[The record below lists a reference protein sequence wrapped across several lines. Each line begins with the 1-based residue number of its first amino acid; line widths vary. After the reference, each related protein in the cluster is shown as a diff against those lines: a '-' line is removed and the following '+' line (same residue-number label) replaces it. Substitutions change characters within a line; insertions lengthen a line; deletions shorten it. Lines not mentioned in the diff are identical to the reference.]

1 MTSGNYQKH
10 ADSRGP
16 SRIVIA
22 LNSLYARKLGTTT
35 AAWLCQAE
43 YTQRKAGSGCWW
55 FKKILADR
63 DDNNQM
69 ISPRWEIDQSFEYE
83 TGLTRSHQGKARK
96 AAKKLG
102 VLQERRSR
110 NGGRLDY
117 LLNLDLLAEIVSK
130 WADEER
136 NFQRS
141 EASKITFSNVESGA
155 LESEIS
161 LSSTE
166 SIQIKKSR
174 TAPSGSS
181 AKHENSSKK
190 RQPRAKIAGVHCWN
204 DLDQKLANSIVEKY
218 GEKAVCDAVSQ
229 LENEGTKPLPSV
241 VEKILSRS
249 SAKNM
254 VEETRQRL
262 DSYDI
267 SEIDRKRRT
276 AARDAV
282 DMLSPSERG
291 KLIKKF
297 IDENIGGD
305 ATSFEPITGEFRKL
319 DEKLHCKRWLE
330 AQFMGKF

>member
-1 MTSGNYQKH
+1 MTSGNCQKH

-43 YTQRKAGSGCWW
+43 YTQRKAGNGCWW

-63 DDNNQM
+63 DENKQM

-83 TGLTRSHQGKARK
+83 TGLTRSYQGKARK
-96 AAKKLG
+96 AVKKLG
-102 VLQERRSR
+102 VLQEKRSR

-117 LLNLDLLAEIVSK
+117 LIDLDLLARIVAK

-136 NFQRS
+136 SFQHS
-141 EASKITFSNVESGA
+141 EASQITFGNDESDV
-155 LESEIS
+155 LEGEIL
-161 LSSTE
+161 LSSTKN
-166 SIQIKKSR
+166 IQIKKSR
-174 TAPSGSS
+174 TEPPDSCAKHRNSS
-181 AKHENSSKK
+181 AK
-190 RQPRAKIAGVHCWN
+190 RQPWGRIAGIHCWN
-204 DLDQKLANSIVEKY
+204 DLDQKLANSVLEKY
-218 GEKAVCDAVSQ
+218 GEKAVFDAVLQ
-229 LENEGTKPLPSV
+229 LENQGAKPLPSI

-249 SAKNM
+249 TTKNM

-267 SEIDRKRRT
+267 SESDRKRRT

-291 KLIKKF
+291 EFIKKF
-297 IDENIGGD
+297 IEENTFGHT
-305 ATSFEPITGEFRKL
+305 TSFDTVTDEFRRL
-319 DEKLHCKRWLE
+319 DEKLHFKRWLE
-330 AQFMGKF
+330 AQFMDRC

>member
-1 MTSGNYQKH
+1 MGDQRAKKGSY
-10 ADSRGP
+10 
-16 SRIVIA
+16 RILRMHRCDA
-22 LNSLYARKLGTTT
+22 LLSSTKNAP
-35 AAWLCQAE
+35 
-43 YTQRKAGSGCWW
+43 
-55 FKKILADR
+55 DR

-83 TGLTRSHQGKARK
+83 TGLTRSHQGNARK

-136 NFQRS
+136 NFQ
-141 EASKITFSNVESGA
+141 
-155 LESEIS
+155 
-161 LSSTE
+161 
-166 SIQIKKSR
+166 
-174 TAPSGSS
+174 
-181 AKHENSSKK
+181 
-190 RQPRAKIAGVHCWN
+190 
-204 DLDQKLANSIVEKY
+204 
-218 GEKAVCDAVSQ
+218 
-229 LENEGTKPLPSV
+229 
-241 VEKILSRS
+241 RS

-319 DEKLHCKRWLE
+319 DEKLHCKR
-330 AQFMGKF
+330 

>member
-1 MTSGNYQKH
+1 MTSGNYEKH
-10 ADSRGP
+10 ADSRDP
-16 SRIVIA
+16 SRIIIA
-22 LNSLYARKLGTTT
+22 LDSLYARKLGTTT
-35 AAWLCQAE
+35 AVWLRQAE
-43 YTQRKAGSGCWW
+43 YTQKKAGIGCWW
-55 FKKILADR
+55 LKKTMASR
-63 DDNNQM
+63 DKNNQM
-69 ISPRWEIDQSFEYE
+69 IPPKREIDKSFEYE
-83 TGLTRSHQGKARK
+83 AGLTRTDQENARQ
-96 AAKKLG
+96 AARELG
-102 VLQERRSR
+102 VLQERRSHY
-110 NGGRLDY
+110 GGRLEY
-117 LLNLDLLAEIVSK
+117 LIDLDLLAKIVSK

-136 NFQRS
+136 NIQRA
-141 EASKITFSNVESGA
+141 EASEITFSNGECDA
-155 LESEIS
+155 LESEI
-161 LSSTE
+161 LPSSIK

-181 AKHENSSKK
+181 AKHENSGKK
-190 RQPRAKIAGVHCWN
+190 GQPRAKIAGVHCWN
-204 DLDQKLANSIVEKY
+204 NLDQKLANSIVEKY

-229 LENEGTKPLPSV
+229 LENEGAKPLPSI

-282 DMLSPSERG
+282 DMLSPSERS